1 MKPFKKILVPSD
13 FSAHSQEAL
22 RAAADLSARYEAT
35 VTIVHAYEPVAYPL
49 PEGYVVFTA
58 TQLADMQTQFEKQ
71 LATAKRDA
79 LDAGARQVETKQ
91 LMGNPAHEVVEY
103 AKQHGFDVIVM
114 GTHGRRGIKHAL
126 LGSVAER
133 VLRIAPCPVLIV
145 KAPA

>member
-22 RAAADLSARYEAT
+22 RAAADLATRYEGS

-58 TQLADMQTQFEKQ
+58 TQLADMQTEFDKQ
-71 LATAKRDA
+71 LAVAKRDA
-79 LDAGARQVETKQ
+79 IAAGAQQVDTKQ
-91 LMGNPAHEVVEY
+91 LMGNPAYEIVEY
-103 AKQHGFDVIVM
+103 AKQHGFDIIVM
-114 GTHGRRGIKHAL
+114 GTHGRRGLKHAL

-133 VLRIAPCPVLIV
+133 VLRTAPCPVLIV
-145 KAPA
+145 KAA